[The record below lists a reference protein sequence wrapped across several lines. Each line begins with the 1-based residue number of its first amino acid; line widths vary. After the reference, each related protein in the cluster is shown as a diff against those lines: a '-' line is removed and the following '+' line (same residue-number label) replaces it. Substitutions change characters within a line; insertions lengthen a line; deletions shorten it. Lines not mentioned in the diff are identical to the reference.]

1 VRVAFASARSSPGV
15 TTAAV
20 ACASVWPVPV
30 LLVEAGEDGG
40 SLAARFGLALEPGLT
55 SLAAASRHNPTAVE
69 VADHVQPLPGTDGR
83 VRVLI
88 GPPATEPA
96 QALMRS
102 AGARLAGLLDGVEPT
117 VLIDAGRLS
126 AAPAAAAL
134 LAGVDRLLLVAR
146 PRLDE
151 LQTLAHRLPMLTT
164 LAPSVELLLVGDKPY
179 PPGEVADTLAVPVA
193 GVLADDAHAA
203 DALAGLRTR
212 RGLARSRLLRTAT
225 SLVDTLTA
233 DLSAKETTDPSTDA
247 PADVPGSSAAAMPPQ
262 PAAATPAG
270 VNGHRL
276 RVPTAGGGR

>member
-1 VRVAFASARSSPGV
+1 VRVAFASARCSPGV

-20 ACASVWPVPV
+20 ACASVWPGRVW
-30 LLVEAGEDGG
+30 LVEAGEDGG
-40 SLAARFGLALEPGLT
+40 SLAARFGLTFEPGLT
-55 SLAAASRHNPTAVE
+55 SLAAASRHDPAAVE
-69 VADHVQPLPGTDGR
+69 VADYVQLLPGTDGR
-83 VRVLI
+83 VGVLL

-151 LQTLAHRLPMLTT
+151 LQTLAHRLPTLRG

-179 PPGEVADTLAVPVA
+179 PPQEVADTLAVPVA
-193 GVLADDAHAA
+193 GVLADDVQAA

-212 RGLARSRLLRTAT
+212 RGLARSRLLRTAS
-225 SLVDTLTA
+225 SLIDTF
-233 DLSAKETTDPSTDA
+233 TTDLTPTGPDDA
-247 PADVPGSSAAAMPPQ
+247 PPAKIAPSLPDDTAVPVESSSV
-262 PAAATPAG
+262 G
-270 VNGHRL
+270 VNGHRR
-276 RVPTAGGGR
+276 RVRAGGAD